1 VTDERDRGPMSP
13 DEVEQSQR
21 LDGTVDPSTD
31 LDDLGDEPLTPDM
44 LEQRRVV
51 EDDPEDD
58 RRDT

>member
-1 VTDERDRGPMSP
+1 MPQERDRGPMSP

-21 LDGTVDPSTD
+21 LDGTVEPSTD
-31 LDDLGDEPLTPDM
+31 FDDLGDEPLTPDM